1 MPASAAAN
9 TEPAPPQPS
18 PASVEPTD
26 AEHHSNVPRDDY
38 EDNYE
43 NVDDD
48 DDDEWEETK
57 YIVLDVG
64 SELAA
69 ADVQAAAAEHQ
80 GVSIIGLD
88 SPTPYLRIGNM
99 IFQGAV
105 DRTLGTDLIFATSAQ
120 DGTRAQRALRG
131 PLPLSTDL
139 NRPGIE
145 MTYVGQ
151 STLKAQFTRIS
162 LEKRPDPSAAEGTST
177 EATAPH
183 ARTVFGVADPVEEWD
198 RRMAA
203 VAAAAKAA
211 GLATRGGAAPP
222 KQGVAE
228 PRAQAQPESGPSSM
242 STRPA
247 P

>member
-9 TEPAPPQPS
+9 TEPAPSQPS
-18 PASVEPTD
+18 PASIEPTD
-26 AEHHSNVPRDDY
+26 AEHQRNVPRDDY
-38 EDNYE
+38 EDDYE

-48 DDDEWEETK
+48 DEWEEETK

-88 SPTPYLRIGNM
+88 SATPYLRIGDM

-211 GLATRGGAAPP
+211 VATRGGAAPA

-228 PRAQAQPESGPSSM
+228 PRAQAQPETGPSSM

-247 P
+247 S